1 MPTGNVSRLEM
12 PAGLPVSEPAWGANK
27 LSRQPTD
34 LLSSSVVCGWG
45 KTDSQNEVKSHE
57 NIGYFGGTAGPGS
70 IGAEPRPG
78 SGLRAAGERNGPGCV
93 GTAGAVLARRPG
105 VAWATLWA
113 ALLVLTAMGA
123 SAILWH
129 RRGRRCARH
138 AHYGGG
144 GGGRAPAS
152 GSRPLLVLGGPVP
165 ESRLLGL
172 LLTRLCEP
180 VTAPR
185 DFGNRSLA
193 ICGKER
199 QRPCFAAEPAALD
212 RFMRH
217 RP

>member
-45 KTDSQNEVKSHE
+45 MTDIQNEVKSHE
-57 NIGYFGGTAGPGS
+57 NIGYFGGTAGPDS
-70 IGAEPRPG
+70 IGAKPRPG

-93 GTAGAVLARRPG
+93 GTAGAVLARRPW
-105 VAWATLWA
+105 VAWATLWT

-152 GSRPLLVLGGPVP
+152 GSRPLLVLVGPVP

-180 VTAPR
+180 NAAR
-185 DFGNRSLA
+185 HDFGNRFLA
-193 ICGKER
+193 TCGSER
-199 QRPCFAAEPAALD
+199 RRPLPCCGAIRIGRVHEA
-212 RFMRH
+212 
-217 RP
+217 